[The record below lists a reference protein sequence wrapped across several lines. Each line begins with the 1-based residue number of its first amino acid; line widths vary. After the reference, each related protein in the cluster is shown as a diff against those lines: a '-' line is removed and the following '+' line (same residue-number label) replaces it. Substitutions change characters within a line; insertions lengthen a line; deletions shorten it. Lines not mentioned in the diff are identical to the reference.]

1 MVLLINHDHCLFL
14 ILSENT
20 QDSDDKKVVAEITA
34 RRFVPASVTT
44 TSWEEFRFV
53 GHEIRISE
61 AVDCYGA
68 VVWPSVPL
76 HTILATSPL
85 FSFFVPYFVR
95 RKWFHSSILWPQ
107 TTLNLELTNLGKWFR
122 PLVRF
127 LTCRVNK
134 ECYLHLWFFVIIG
147 V

>member
-1 MVLLINHDHCLFL
+1 MDPEAQK
-14 ILSENT
+14 ENT

-68 VVWPSVPL
+68 VVWP
-76 HTILATSPL
+76 PL
-85 FSFFVPYFVR
+85 FYATFWKQV
-95 RKWFHSSILWPQ
+95 
-107 TTLNLELTNLGKWFR
+107 
-122 PLVRF
+122 
-127 LTCRVNK
+127 
-134 ECYLHLWFFVIIG
+134 
-147 V
+147 

>member
-1 MVLLINHDHCLFL
+1 MLHFHQVLLFMVLLVNHYHCLFL

-20 QDSDDKKVVAEITA
+20 QDSDDEKVVAEITA

-95 RKWFHSSILWPQ
+95 RKWVPQ
-107 TTLNLELTNLGKWFR
+107 F
-122 PLVRF
+122 
-127 LTCRVNK
+127 
-134 ECYLHLWFFVIIG
+134 YFVTSDNIKIQNSPIWG
-147 V
+147 NGSTRQFYF